1 MNIREICTNTHV
13 YQPFHEQ
20 IAVNSI
26 GTRAQALFCRGLLTS
41 ARSLKL
47 TLLSAADRSRSRTSP
62 MAAAD
67 RREESFNRTGE
78 VNVKDWGAKGDG
90 EADDYAAFE
99 AAIDYLLT
107 SPAGIAQLISQ

>member
-1 MNIREICTNTHV
+1 
-13 YQPFHEQ
+13 
-20 IAVNSI
+20 
-26 GTRAQALFCRGLLTS
+26 
-41 ARSLKL
+41 
-47 TLLSAADRSRSRTSP
+47 